1 MQMYLS
7 SLGKTLRKRQYAL
20 ERSNFTSP
28 TGGGGRFVLIAD
40 QGEVRAEFPW
50 GVRGEDES
58 KAGAMVR
65 LLQGVNEE
73 VEGGLM

>member
-28 TGGGGRFVLIAD
+28 TGGGGRFVLVAD
-40 QGEVRAEFPW
+40 QGEMRAEFPW
-50 GVRGEDES
+50 GIRGEDEI
-58 KAGAMVR
+58 KAGTMTR
-65 LLQGVNEE
+65 LMQGVHDE
-73 VEGGLM
+73 VDGGLL